1 MNQGPQLFL
10 PERKRGIILH
20 GIILALLI
28 GLLVAAVWMTTNIA
42 EGSGFVFIIIFILLL
57 SVLIPIILYRGYAL
71 LHARYILER
80 DGLRLRWGLRTE
92 DIPLSNID
100 WVRQSNESGYSI
112 QPPMFSLPGA
122 ILGERNFETLG
133 TVEFLASD
141 LNKLILISTPQKT
154 FAISPQNPRNFETSF
169 MRSFEMGSLFPIPS
183 QSSKPAA
190 FIQSALK
197 DKYARYLLPLN
208 IGLLLLLWLVS
219 GFIIVNNP
227 QLPLGFSPQGL
238 PLELAPS
245 QQLLLI
251 PMLGLFVLII
261 NIIAGL
267 FFFRQEENYLLS
279 YLLWIGGVITPILLI
294 ISMIILS
301 VNS

>member
-1 MNQGPQLFL
+1 MNQESQLFF
-10 PERKRGIILH
+10 PERKRGTILH
-20 GIILALLI
+20 GIILFLLV
-28 GLLVAAVWMTTNIA
+28 GLLVASVWMTTTIA
-42 EGSGFVFIIIFILLL
+42 QGSGFVFIIIFIVLL

-100 WVRQSNESGYSI
+100 WVRQANESGYSI
-112 QPPMFSLPGA
+112 QPPILSIPGA
-122 ILGERNFETLG
+122 VLGERNFESLG
-133 TVEFLASD
+133 SVEFLASD
-141 LNKLILISTPQKT
+141 VDKLILISTPQKT
-154 FAISPQNPRNFETSF
+154 FAISPQNPRNFEVSF

-197 DKYARYLLPLN
+197 DKYAKYLLPLN
-208 IGLLLLLWLVS
+208 VGLLLLLWLVS

-227 QLPLGFSPQGL
+227 QLPLGFSSQGI
-238 PLELAPS
+238 PLELVPS

-251 PMLGLFVLII
+251 PMLGLFVLIV

-267 FFFRQEENYLLS
+267 FFLRQEDHYLLA
-279 YLLWIGGVITPILLI
+279 YLFWIGGVITPILLI

-301 VNS
+301 TNA